1 MTRGPGLL
9 WELLREKSF
18 LLTKTVKLKL
28 GGCTSGLDR
37 PALRLAEKE
46 GGGRERGVRCGFPL
60 ARASEP
66 RGFHALRQ
74 TLGDVSGR

>member
-46 GGGRERGVRCGFPL
+46 GGGERAGSAVRLPL
-60 ARASEP
+60 GE
-66 RGFHALRQ
+66 GI
-74 TLGDVSGR
+74 

>member
-1 MTRGPGLL
+1 MTGLL
-9 WELLREKSF
+9 SVWLRRK
-18 LLTKTVKLKL
+18 
-28 GGCTSGLDR
+28 
-37 PALRLAEKE
+37 AE
-46 GGGRERGVRCGFPL
+46 GRERGVRCGFPL